1 MYQKA
6 LHRIRPIAGLVDPR
20 FFQFCF
26 WHYVVSGMVIP
37 RPSETT
43 IQHLPLERM
52 VMLPI
57 PLPALAEQ
65 HRIVVEVE
73 RRLSTIDELEAV
85 VDANLKRAE
94 RLRQAILK
102 RAFEGKLV
110 PQNPNDE
117 PASALL
123 ERIRAERA
131 TMQVAEGPRKQLKS
145 GRPTAASGAGRLF
158 Q

>member
-1 MYQKA
+1 
-6 LHRIRPIAGLVDPR
+6 
-20 FFQFCF
+20 
-26 WHYVVSGMVIP
+26 
-37 RPSETT
+37 
-43 IQHLPLERM
+43 
-52 VMLPI
+52 MLPI